1 MKKCKDALKM
11 LQGEFS
17 ARFHKL
23 RANGKEIRVFQ
34 NPFGTDI
41 NDARPPSN
49 SNWPSCILKDA
60 FKADS
65 VIEFRMMQS
74 ELRKD

>member
-1 MKKCKDALKM
+1 MTPAPT
-11 LQGEFS
+11 LQFEL
-17 ARFHKL
+17 AEL
-23 RANGKEIRVFQ
+23 Q
-34 NPFGTDI
+34 NCD
-41 NDARPPSN
+41 
-49 SNWPSCILKDA
+49 ILKDA